1 VATLVTSDGV
11 KVFYTRVGQGPRV
24 YVCGGGPAN
33 DHRYLADDLAPFG
46 DQFEFVFHDY
56 RGSGESETAADD
68 TYSFARLADDLDEL
82 RKEIGD
88 DEIAVL
94 GHSLGGF
101 VATTYAL
108 HYPKHCASVVLV
120 GTFPTGIPRRMLPPM
135 FRALG
140 PLRTVKL
147 AARLVWWLAVWSW
160 RPRTEARRRRLH
172 RIWSTWQEGLRPV
185 RKREAEREVRLGLP
199 LANDNIKSLQRA
211 ATSSDLSAQLT
222 EIACPVLVL
231 YGDRD
236 AAAVWSADVYRAEIR
251 DVEIVALPA
260 IGHDPLFEAPTASVR
275 ALRSFVDRT
284 RG

>member
-11 KVFYTRVGQGPRV
+11 KLFYTRIGRGPRV

-33 DHRYLADDLAPFG
+33 DHRYLAEDLAPFA
-46 DQFEFVFHDY
+46 DEFEFVFHDY
-56 RGSGESETAADD
+56 RGSGQSETAADE
-68 TYSFARLADDLDEL
+68 TYTFARLADDLDEL
-82 RKEIGD
+82 RRELGD
-88 DEIAVL
+88 EQIVVL

-101 VATTYAL
+101 VASTYAL
-108 HYPKHCASVVLV
+108 HHPKQCASVVLV

-140 PLRTVKL
+140 PLRTAKL
-147 AARLVWWLAVWSW
+147 AARVIWWLAFWSW

-172 RIWSTWQEGLRPV
+172 RIWSTWQEGLRPA
-185 RKREAEREVRLGLP
+185 RARETAREVRLGLP

-211 ATSSDLSAQLT
+211 ATSSDLTGQLT

-236 AAAVWSADVYRAEIR
+236 AAAVWSAGVYRQRIR
-251 DVEIVALPA
+251 NVVIVALPDV
-260 IGHDPLFEAPTASVR
+260 GHDPFFEAPSESAR
-275 ALRSFVDRT
+275 ALRSFLRP
-284 RG
+284 G